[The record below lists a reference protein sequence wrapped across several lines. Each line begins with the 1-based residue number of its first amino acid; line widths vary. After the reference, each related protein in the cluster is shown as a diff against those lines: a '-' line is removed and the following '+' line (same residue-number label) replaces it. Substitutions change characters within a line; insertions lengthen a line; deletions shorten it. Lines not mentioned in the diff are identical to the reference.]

1 MVTQEEIHNMVPTIT
16 IATYNMAAQIE
27 DEPLPWYLVNA
38 VIDTDTWEILQYK
51 YLMQKNKKQETSG
64 KWIIKRIWTTC
75 RRISRKSEKVKETI
89 SFVARNNI
97 PVGLTVTY
105 SHILVNERR

>member
-1 MVTQEEIHNMVPTIT
+1 
-16 IATYNMAAQIE
+16 MAAQIE

-75 RRISRKSEKVKETI
+75 RRISRKSEKRNKHYSFCRTQKYTI
-89 SFVARNNI
+89 E
-97 PVGLTVTY
+97 TY
-105 SHILVNERR
+105 SHILTHCSQRTTIERIPNLSTANFRGE